1 MNKLLSL
8 LLSVVLLTACTKDPV
23 DVTGTIAGI
32 VTEQSA
38 SSTEPLAGVTVS
50 ITSLGK
56 STITGSDG
64 SFSFGDIVPDSYALS
79 FAKSGYVSDTHTVTV
94 VAGQTAK
101 CDMTLART
109 ADNALISISP
119 ATLNFGTTQT
129 EMTVTI
135 ANNGNSQTSWSLDLG
150 NNAWL
155 SASPKSGRLAAGS
168 TQAIVL
174 SVDRSLLS
182 DAKSVIVNIAAYG
195 SSFPISVSC
204 APRNATPEMAVSPTA
219 IEFGAFATE
228 QPLTIR
234 NTGSGT
240 LAWSIANSTS
250 PAISF
255 SEQSGTVSPG
265 GNKVVKVYLDR
276 TLISG
281 AFTTLFTVSDGMS
294 EHTVTIS
301 ANGGT
306 TPDNP
311 DDPDTP
317 DDPVVDPSG
326 TVVTQGLTAYFKFDG
341 NFDDSSENGITGY
354 GTPDPGFVTGLTSDT
369 KAARFSRVDKNAFN
383 VSHPL
388 IDTRTMTVSFWVKG
402 LGDGNIFYVTSSK
415 TEYKHNIMMTFSCD
429 GGRLKYVMDRYNQ
442 SYDYSSKGNFTHKSI
457 SDDQWHHIVLT
468 SDFNNISYGD
478 ITTSLYID
486 GQFMDTVVES
496 CSPYDENGGSSAH
509 YGTGTRFVLG
519 GERTVYNTVIP
530 AASMT
535 VANFR
540 VYDSRLLSPEEIK
553 TIYQAKQ

>member
-32 VTEQSA
+32 VTEQSV

-64 SFSFGDIVPDSYALS
+64 SFTFGDIVPDSYALS

-182 DAKSVIVNIAAYG
+182 DAKSVIVNVAAYG

-234 NTGSGT
+234 NTGNGT

-294 EHTVTIS
+294 EHTVTVS
-301 ANGGT
+301 ANGGNT
-306 TPDNP
+306 GG
-311 DDPDTP
+311 DTP
-317 DDPVVDPSG
+317 DDPIVDPSG

-341 NFDDSSENGITGY
+341 NLDDSSENGITGY
-354 GTPDPGFVTGLTSDT
+354 GTPDPTFVAGPTSDT
-369 KAARFSRVDKNAFN
+369 RAAKFSRVDKNTFN
-383 VSHPL
+383 VTHPL
-388 IDTRTMTVSFWVKG
+388 IDTRTMTVSFWVRN

-415 TEYKHNIMMTFSCD
+415 TAYSSRMMSFSCD
-429 GGRLKYVMDRYNQ
+429 GGRLKYVMSRRYNYT
-442 SYDYSSKGNFTHKSI
+442 SDYSSTGNFTHKSI
-457 SDDQWHHIVLT
+457 ADDNWHHIVLT
-468 SDFNNISYGD
+468 SDFNNISQNEV
-478 ITTSLYID
+478 TTSLYID
-486 GQFMDTVVES
+486 GQFMDTVIEYQS
-496 CSPYDENGGSSAH
+496 ASNENGGSNAN
-509 YGTGTRFVLG
+509 YGTGIRFVLG
-519 GERTVYNTVIP
+519 GDRGSIP

>member
-64 SFSFGDIVPDSYALS
+64 SFTFGDIVPDSYALS

-182 DAKSVIVNIAAYG
+182 DAKSVIVNVAAYG

-294 EHTVTIS
+294 EHTVTVS
-301 ANGGT
+301 ANGGNT
-306 TPDNP
+306 GG
-311 DDPDTP
+311 DTP
-317 DDPVVDPSG
+317 DDPIVDPSG

-341 NFDDSSENGITGY
+341 NLDDSGENSISCY
-354 GTPDPGFVTGLTSDT
+354 GMPEPTFVTGVTSDT
-369 KAARFSRVDKNAFN
+369 QAARFSRVDKNTVN
-383 VSHPL
+383 ISHPL

-402 LGDGNIFYVTSSK
+402 LGDGNIFYATSSK
-415 TEYKHNIMMTFSCD
+415 AWNSNYISTTVMMSLSCD
-429 GGRLKYVMDRYNQ
+429 GGQLKYVMGINNNQTYN
-442 SYDYSSKGNFTHKSI
+442 SSAYERTGNFTHKPI
-457 SDDQWHHIVLT
+457 NDDKWHHIVLT
-468 SDFNNISYGD
+468 SDYSNINNSNV
-478 ITTSLYID
+478 TTSLYID
-486 GQFMDTVVES
+486 GQFMDTVLEKNS
-496 CSPYDENGGSSAH
+496 YGYEL
-509 YGTGTRFVLG
+509 GTGIRFVLG
-519 GERTVYNTVIP
+519 GDRLVYTTTFP